1 MGISVCVASG
11 KGGSGKSTLTVNL
24 GIALSQM
31 GISTLIVDG
40 DFEGA
45 SFGLIMGIDPG
56 TPSIHDCLSGRM
68 SCEDAIVEVYGV
80 KVLVGGIKIEQLVDV
95 SLDAFPSILDELSEK
110 FDVVLVDSPVG
121 LGSDSVTVISSSQ
134 SVILV
139 ITPDINSVTNAL
151 KTLALAKKLGTAV
164 LGFIINRKSGKFD
177 IPSDKIADLLKLKL
191 IGEIREEDRVKQAL
205 NESEPLIVSN
215 PSCEFSQEIKRIAN
229 KLIGSP

>member
-1 MGISVCVASG
+1 
-11 KGGSGKSTLTVNL
+11 
-24 GIALSQM
+24 
-31 GISTLIVDG
+31 
-40 DFEGA
+40 
-45 SFGLIMGIDPG
+45 MGIDPG
-56 TPSIHDCLSGRM
+56 TPSIHDCLSGGM
-68 SCEDAIVEVYGV
+68 SCGDAIVDVYGL

-110 FDVVLVDSPVG
+110 LDVVLVDSPVG

-191 IGEIREEDRVKQAL
+191 IGEIREEDLVKQAL